1 MKIFYLSVLFVLLTT
16 NVLAEDVSTASETNK
31 VNSISSKEII
41 SESESLYSQM
51 YAESQ
56 LLSSGEGMDDLQQG
70 QRDDQDQDDSDED
83 KNDQDSELVDSMN
96 EDTTFAEVIVT
107 REVAEQAEVA
117 EQEQGNND
125 ETKNEA
131 TVSQE
136 QEAEATSTQTTTT
149 TTTTNKPS
157 RFSFYIESWNE
168 GLLSRLDEGSET
180 YWTIRPQYQLTDK
193 LSVRYSFE
201 VTNRWNWSGDQGAK
215 TLQTSMGDHYLMF
228 NHGSFSAGPF
238 DLFGYVRIYLPTSN
252 ATRDV
257 GQIARV
263 RFKPYV
269 TLPVTRNI
277 KLAFRLET
285 NYYQH
290 STDSRRRQLRSTG
303 NDLKLRDKCYSNF
316 CPSANTWFR
325 IEPMLGFLGKIYGPF
340 SFESIHGFRYFR
352 NFTNETAQ
360 IPGEEELKASEIR
373 WYNESGVMFDVPG
386 TPVTLL
392 VGFYDNRKTGGSI
405 LKRLP
410 IVSYFTGPHDESYW
424 VFSVWA
430 SI

>member
-31 VNSISSKEII
+31 INSISSKEII

-56 LLSSGEGMDDLQQG
+56 LLSSGEGMDDFQQG
-70 QRDDQDQDDSDED
+70 QRDDQDQSDSDED
-83 KNDQDSELVDSMN
+83 KNDQDSELVGSMN
-96 EDTTFAEVIVT
+96 GMDEDTTFAEVTVT
-107 REVAEQAEVA
+107 RELA
-117 EQEQGNND
+117 EQEQSDD

-131 TVSQE
+131 TVPQG
-136 QEAEATSTQTTTT
+136 AEATSTQTTATT
-149 TTTTNKPS
+149 TATTDKPS

-168 GLLSRLDEGSET
+168 GLLSELNEGSGT
-180 YWTIRPQYQLTDK
+180 YWTIRPQYRLTDK

-201 VTNRWNWSGDQGAK
+201 VTNLWNWSGDEGAK

-252 ATRDV
+252 RTRNI

-263 RFKPYV
+263 RFKSYV
-269 TLPVTRNI
+269 TLPVTRDI

-290 STDSRRRQLRSTG
+290 STDSY
-303 NDLKLRDKCYSNF
+303 RDFDDDCAGNF
-316 CPSANTWFR
+316 CPANNMWFR

-340 SFESIHGFRYFR
+340 SFESIHGFRYIR
-352 NFTNETAQ
+352 KFTNETAQ
-360 IPGEEELKASEIR
+360 IQGEEPNKASEIE

-386 TPVTLL
+386 APVTLL
-392 VGFYDNRKTGGSI
+392 VGFYDSRKTGGSI

-410 IVSYFTGPHDESYW
+410 IVSYFTGPHNESYW